1 MIQFHHLSQAAV
13 KLLVIVSFF
22 VLFIISPFSVHLTF
36 EYQYAAVPVH
46 FYIDELLKR
55 PLSLILK
62 VFSP

>member
-36 EYQYAAVPVH
+36 EYQYAAVP
-46 FYIDELLKR
+46 DELLHR
-55 PLSLILK
+55 
-62 VFSP
+62 